1 MDKEKKNL
9 YSALSLFLLVVM
21 VLAVYSVFWGALS
34 GDNSPAYRTISV
46 SAREK
51 VVVRPDVARTS
62 FSVVTEGEDT
72 EDITTRNNERVTE
85 AIEYLKQLGVEE
97 KDIRTSE
104 YNLRPV
110 YSQPTYNSYS
120 EFVPRIAQ
128 YSLTQTVQVT
138 VRDFSIISD
147 MFDGLIDIGV
157 NKVQNISFEVEDPEV
172 YAEDARLEAFKKAR
186 EKAEAMADASG
197 FSLGD
202 VTSVYEYIEDQA
214 PGQYRDMAMGYGGDE
229 SSYAAAPTIEPGS
242 NEVWVNVGMSF
253 EIR

>member
-9 YSALSLFLLVVM
+9 YSALSLFLLVVI
-21 VLAVYSVFWGALS
+21 VLGVYSVFWGALS

-51 VVVRPDVARTS
+51 AVVRPDVARTS
-62 FSVVTEGEDT
+62 FSVVTEGKDT
-72 EDITTRNNERVTE
+72 EDITTENNEKVTE
-85 AIEYLKQLGVEE
+85 AIEFLKQLGVED

-110 YSQPTYNSYS
+110 YTQSTYNSYGQ
-120 EFVPRIAQ
+120 FVPQIAQ

-147 MFDGLIDIGV
+147 IFDGLIDVGV

-172 YAEDARLEAFKKAR
+172 YAEEVRAEAFKKAR
-186 EKAEAMADASG
+186 EKAEAMAEASG

-202 VTSVYEYIEDQA
+202 VTNVYEYIENQSPA
-214 PGQYRDMAMGYGGDE
+214 QYRDAMGYGGAE
-229 SSYAAAPTIEPGS
+229 SSYMAAPTIEPGS